1 MKKTIIL
8 LLLILGAVSMNAED
22 YQYLTFVDNSGTAK
36 SYTALGLEIT
46 FSGGNA
52 VVTNGTESGTY
63 SLDNLNRMF
72 FSNDKDVANAI
83 QAITADTAAMHIY
96 TTSGVFVGE
105 YRDTSSLSGMLPQ
118 GIYIIK
124 QNGKTRKISV
134 R

>member
-1 MKKTIIL
+1 M
-8 LLLILGAVSMNAED
+8 
-22 YQYLTFVDNSGTAK
+22 
-36 SYTALGLEIT
+36 
-46 FSGGNA
+46 
-52 VVTNGTESGTY
+52 VTNGTESGTY

-83 QAITADTAAMHIY
+83 QAITADTAAMRIY